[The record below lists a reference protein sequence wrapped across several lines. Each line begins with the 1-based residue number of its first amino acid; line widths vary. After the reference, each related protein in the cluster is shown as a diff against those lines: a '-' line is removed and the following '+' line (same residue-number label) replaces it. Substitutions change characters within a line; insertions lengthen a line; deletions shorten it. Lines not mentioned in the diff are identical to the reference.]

1 MIHATLEAYIFC
13 HLLVGVP
20 DQGFEDSDS
29 SVFSTPSPKSKM
41 RAQPPPPFFE
51 TQHASLKRK
60 KIPEKPQV
68 YSKHGAAGSL
78 HCIKYT
84 VKRDNRQFIWYTTK
98 EKWGN
103 TVSDRENLD
112 ANNFLFSNSSV
123 AKKKQVSQ
131 WALCRAV
138 ALCCFVEKMLK

>member
-1 MIHATLEAYIFC
+1 MIHTTLEAYIFC

-41 RAQPPPPFFE
+41 RTQPPPPFFE

-68 YSKHGAAGSL
+68 YSKHGAAGSQ
-78 HCIKYT
+78 HCVKYT
-84 VKRDNRQFIWYTTK
+84 VRQDNRQC
-98 EKWGN
+98 
-103 TVSDRENLD
+103 L
-112 ANNFLFSNSSV
+112 
-123 AKKKQVSQ
+123 
-131 WALCRAV
+131 
-138 ALCCFVEKMLK
+138 